1 MVKEMNTNT
10 EDVMYFRGLFSRRKL
25 HFLLPF
31 VLVAFLSTA
40 MALTL
45 PSIYSSKATILIEAQ
60 NIPEE
65 MVRTTV
71 TGFVEERLQSLTQIV
86 LSRANLEEIVNKL
99 NLYPELREKN
109 TIEQIVARMRNNIEM
124 TPIHAQVSNPR
135 AGRSIAATIAFDI
148 SYEGKDPEQTA
159 GVTSALVSLY
169 LEQNLKVREEK
180 AVGTVN
186 FFRQQLEEIK
196 NEMDVREKQIAS
208 FKEENL
214 HSLPELMQ
222 FNMQI
227 VERTRNDLDARQK
240 DVDTLVNQLIYLQGQ
255 LAAIEPIRYRGG
267 TDGRGATLEEELRF
281 LNNQYL
287 ALKAVKAENHPDM
300 IKLKNQVNSLDKEA
314 YSRQSM
320 RDLAVNLENKQN
332 QLEAMRQRYSD
343 SHPDVIALSR
353 EVNILE
359 SQFEERTLNRT
370 LFTEVE
376 SMEPENPAFINIQTQ
391 IASTRLQ
398 IDNARAKIREL
409 EKAYARYQRRVEN
422 SPAVEQQFKF
432 LQRDYLSLQQS
443 YQETTSRLQ
452 DALEAME
459 LEEGQMAEKLIVIEP
474 PQIPEMPVKP
484 NRRAILMLGVV
495 FASGIGVGSTAMAE
509 YFDASV
515 RDTRNLARISGSSV
529 LGSIPYLRT
538 RRDKVKKWLTGLAWV
553 LILIVL
559 AGVILVLTN
568 IYYKPLD
575 VLWIDI
581 LNKMSLT
588 N

>member
-1 MVKEMNTNT
+1 MVKEMDTNSQ
-10 EDVMYFRGLFSRRKL
+10 DIMYLRGLVSRRKL
-25 HFLLPF
+25 YFLLPF
-31 VLVAFLSTA
+31 ILVSFLIFA
-40 MALTL
+40 IALTL
-45 PSIYSSKATILIEAQ
+45 PSIYNSKATILIEAQ

-86 LSRANLEEIVNKL
+86 LSRANLEDIVNRL

-109 TIEQIVARMRNNIEM
+109 TIEQIVLKMRKDIEM
-124 TPIHAQVSNPR
+124 APIYAQVANPR
-135 AGRSIAATIAFDI
+135 GGRSTAATIAFNI

-159 GVTSALVSLY
+159 RVTSALVSLY

-180 AVGTVN
+180 AAGTVN
-186 FFRQQLEEIK
+186 FFRQQLDEIKKEMDIREEEIA
-196 NEMDVREKQIAS
+196 R

-227 VERTRNDLDARQK
+227 VERTRNELDTRQK
-240 DVDTLVNQLIYLQGQ
+240 DIDTLLNRLIYLQGQ
-255 LAAIEPIRYRGG
+255 LASIEPIRYRGG
-267 TDGRGATLEEELRF
+267 VNGRGTTLHEELRF

-287 ALKAVKAENHPDM
+287 ALKAVKADNHPDM
-300 IKLKNQVNSLDKEA
+300 IRLKNQIESLDKEA
-314 YSRQSM
+314 YSRQNV
-320 RDLAVNLENKQN
+320 RDMAINLESKQN
-332 QLEAMRQRYSD
+332 QLASLRQRYSD

-353 EVNILE
+353 EVDILE
-359 SQFEERTLNRT
+359 SQLEERSLSRA

-376 SMEPENPAFINIQTQ
+376 TMEPENPAFINIQTQ
-391 IASTRLQ
+391 IASTKLE
-398 IDNARAKIREL
+398 IDNARSKIREL
-409 EKAYARYQRRVEN
+409 ERSYAEYQRRVES
-422 SPAVEQQFKF
+422 SPAVEQQFKI

-452 DALEAME
+452 AAVEAME

-474 PQIPEMPVKP
+474 PLTPEVPVKP
-484 NRRAILMLGVV
+484 NRKALILLGVV

-509 YFDASV
+509 YFDSSV
-515 RDTRNLARISGSSV
+515 RDAQNLAKISGSPV

-538 RRDKVKKWLTGLAWV
+538 RRDKIKAWMTGLTWV

-559 AGVILVLTN
+559 AGIALALIHN
-568 IYYKPLD
+568 FYSPLD
-575 VLWIDI
+575 ILWIDI
-581 LNKMSLT
+581 LNKIQS
-588 N
+588 